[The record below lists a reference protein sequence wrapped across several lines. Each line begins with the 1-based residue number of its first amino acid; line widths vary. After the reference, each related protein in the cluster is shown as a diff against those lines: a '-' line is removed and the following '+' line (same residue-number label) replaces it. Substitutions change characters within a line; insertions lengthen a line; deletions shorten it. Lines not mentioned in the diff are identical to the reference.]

1 MALPAPKPVDALR
14 QYSRAV
20 VLISAQGDAAPTLLD
35 AIRDSE
41 VPCQLIGHP
50 LVAMAELIR
59 LEQDNRQGSAERTAL
74 IVADDERIDQLD
86 SLFHAVRVRLP
97 RVAIWV
103 IAGDFAV
110 QVQRASTGES
120 AAPSGGARESSGGA
134 RDPSGGAREPSGGAR
149 EPSGFAREP
158 LRTNRSAPQLRI
170 VDHSDEPA
178 PLTTDVIE
186 IDDDLPSTEV
196 EKRHSTALTAEEL
209 DMLLGWEDG
218 DPDGD
223 APIKPTDKSSE
234 KPGGRPFGGHRPGE
248 RSGDRP

>member
-1 MALPAPKPVDALR
+1 
-14 QYSRAV
+14 
-20 VLISAQGDAAPTLLD
+20 
-35 AIRDSE
+35 
-41 VPCQLIGHP
+41 
-50 LVAMAELIR
+50 MAELIR

-134 RDPSGGAREPSGGAR
+134 RDPSGGAREP
-149 EPSGFAREP
+149 
-158 LRTNRSAPQLRI
+158 LRTNRRAPQLRI

-178 PLTTDVIE
+178 PLTTDVVE

-218 DPDGD
+218 DPDGAD
-223 APIKPTDKSSE
+223 PIKPTDKSSE
-234 KPGGRPFGGHRPGE
+234 KPGGRPFGGHRPGD
-248 RSGDRP
+248 RPGDRP

>member
-1 MALPAPKPVDALR
+1 M
-14 QYSRAV
+14 
-20 VLISAQGDAAPTLLD
+20 ISAQGDAAPTLLD

-110 QVQRASTGES
+110 QVQRASASES

-134 RDPSGGAREPSGGAR
+134 RDPSGGAR

-196 EKRHSTALTAEEL
+196 ERRHSTALTAEEL

-234 KPGGRPFGGHRPGE
+234 KPGGRPFGGHRPG
-248 RSGDRP
+248 DRP

>member
-14 QYSRAV
+14 QHTRAV

-110 QVQRASTGES
+110 QVQRASAS
-120 AAPSGGARESSGGA
+120 ESSA
-134 RDPSGGAREPSGGAR
+134 PSGGAREPSGGAR
-149 EPSGFAREP
+149 EPSGGAREP

-178 PLTTDVIE
+178 PLTTDVVE

-234 KPGGRPFGGHRPGE
+234 KPGGRPFGGHRPGDRPGE
-248 RSGDRP
+248 RPGDRPGERP

>member
-1 MALPAPKPVDALR
+1 M
-14 QYSRAV
+14 
-20 VLISAQGDAAPTLLD
+20 ISAEGDAAPTLLD

-110 QVQRASTGES
+110 QVQRATAGES

-134 RDPSGGAREPSGGAR
+134 R
-149 EPSGFAREP
+149 EP
-158 LRTNRSAPQLRI
+158 LRTNRRAPQLRI

-178 PLTTDVIE
+178 PLTTDVVE

-223 APIKPTDKSSE
+223 DPIKPTDKSSE

-248 RSGDRP
+248 RPGERP

>member
-14 QYSRAV
+14 QHTRAV
-20 VLISAQGDAAPTLLD
+20 VLISAEGDAAPTLLD

-110 QVQRASTGES
+110 QVQRATAGES

-134 RDPSGGAREPSGGAR
+134 R
-149 EPSGFAREP
+149 EP
-158 LRTNRSAPQLRI
+158 LRTNRRAPQLRI

-178 PLTTDVIE
+178 PLTTDVVE

-223 APIKPTDKSSE
+223 DPIKPTDKSSE

-248 RSGDRP
+248 RPGERP

>member
-1 MALPAPKPVDALR
+1 LALPAPKPVDALR
-14 QYSRAV
+14 QHTRAV
-20 VLISAQGDAAPTLLD
+20 VLISAEGDAAPTLLD

-110 QVQRASTGES
+110 QVQRATAGES

-134 RDPSGGAREPSGGAR
+134 RDPSGGAREP
-149 EPSGFAREP
+149 
-158 LRTNRSAPQLRI
+158 LRTNRRAPQLRI

-178 PLTTDVIE
+178 PLTTDVVE

-218 DPDGD
+218 DPDGAD
-223 APIKPTDKSSE
+223 PIKPTDKSSE
-234 KPGGRPFGGHRPGE
+234 KPGGRPFGGHRPGD
-248 RSGDRP
+248 RPGDRP

>member
-14 QYSRAV
+14 QHTRAV
-20 VLISAQGDAAPTLLD
+20 VLISAPGDAAPTLLD

-134 RDPSGGAREPSGGAR
+134 RDPSGGAREP
-149 EPSGFAREP
+149 

-178 PLTTDVIE
+178 PRTTDVVE

-234 KPGGRPFGGHRPGE
+234 KPSGRPFGGHRPGE
-248 RSGDRP
+248 RPGDRPGDRPGERP